1 MGCGLPVGIQSGNGT
16 CCDAMVNAGG
26 GMSLP
31 DGTTDG
37 QGNAPQMP
45 DGTQGE
51 VPGMPDGTTGGG
63 QMGGQPGGNA
73 GGNGGMNAQNS
84 SSNGI

>member
-1 MGCGLPVGIQSGNGT
+1 
-16 CCDAMVNAGG
+16 
-26 GMSLP
+26 MSLP

-51 VPGMPDGTTGGG
+51 VPGMPDGTTGG
-63 QMGGQPGGNA
+63 
-73 GGNGGMNAQNS
+73 MNAQNS